1 MDFVTIALII
11 GVVALIALAIAAPKM
26 AQNINKDL
34 GLERGQPEETRA
46 ASEKEIKIYE
56 RINKGSHGDLFVSEG
71 YLPDGLNAND
81 EHVVMTTLVGGT
93 PYGTS
98 KKVFFNGKAWNVA
111 RKYIYYSAKENAVL
125 EPETKVS
132 VIWEMYKG
140 KYHFRYVIPAPYL
153 EEEQV

>member
-1 MDFVTIALII
+1 MDFVTIVLII

-26 AQNINKDL
+26 AQNVNKDL

-46 ASEKEIKIYE
+46 ASGKEIKIYE

-98 KKVFFNGKAWNVA
+98 KKVFFN
-111 RKYIYYSAKENAVL
+111 
-125 EPETKVS
+125 
-132 VIWEMYKG
+132 
-140 KYHFRYVIPAPYL
+140 
-153 EEEQV
+153 